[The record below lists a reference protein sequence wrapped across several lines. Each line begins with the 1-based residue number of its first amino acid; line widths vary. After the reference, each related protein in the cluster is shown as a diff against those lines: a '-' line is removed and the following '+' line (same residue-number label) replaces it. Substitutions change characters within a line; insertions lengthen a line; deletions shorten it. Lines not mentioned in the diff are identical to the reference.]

1 MFIFEKTNNV
11 IEQTPLVV
19 SEWIYLNPGTIDKE
33 KDVVANTTSFEV
45 MKKRKGDKKGL
56 ACRFGTLV
64 TVNDKIYLNYIA
76 EDSYVID
83 LADVIDRKEL
93 LTMISN
99 SYSKFEAEFNKRK
112 FTTAFI
118 SYTLSPFYP
127 DKVDLEAILPLL
139 LPE

>member
-1 MFIFEKTNNV
+1 M

-19 SEWIYLNPGTIDKE
+19 VDWIYLIPGDISKE

-45 MKKRKGDKKGL
+45 MKKRKDDKKGL
-56 ACRFGTLV
+56 ACRFSTLV

-83 LADVIDRKEL
+83 MADIINKQEL
-93 LTMISN
+93 VTMISN

-118 SYTLSPFYP
+118 SYTLGPFYVE
-127 DKVDLEAILPLL
+127 KVDFDAILPLL
-139 LPE
+139 EPE

>member
-1 MFIFEKTNNV
+1 M

-19 SEWIYLNPGTIDKE
+19 VEWIYLDPGIIDKE
-33 KDVVANTTSFEV
+33 KDVIANSTSFEV
-45 MKKRKGDKKGL
+45 MKKLKGDKKGL

-64 TVNDKIYLNYIA
+64 TVNGKIYLNFIA

-83 LADVIDRKEL
+83 MADIVDRKEL
-93 LTMISN
+93 ITMITN

-118 SYTLSPFYP
+118 SYTLSPFYAE
-127 DKVDLEAILPLL
+127 KVDVDTILPLL
-139 LPE
+139 HGE

>member
-1 MFIFEKTNNV
+1 M

-19 SEWIYLNPGTIDKE
+19 IEWIYLTPEALDGSQE
-33 KDVVANTTSFEV
+33 VANSTSLDV
-45 MKKRKGDKKGL
+45 MKKRAADKKGI
-56 ACRFGTLV
+56 ACRFTNQF
-64 TVNDKIYLNYIA
+64 TVNKKIFLNYIA

-83 LADVIDRKEL
+83 LKDPVDRQEL
-93 LTMISN
+93 ITMITN

-118 SYTLSPFYP
+118 NYSLTPF
-127 DKVDLEAILPLL
+127 DINRVNLDAILPLL